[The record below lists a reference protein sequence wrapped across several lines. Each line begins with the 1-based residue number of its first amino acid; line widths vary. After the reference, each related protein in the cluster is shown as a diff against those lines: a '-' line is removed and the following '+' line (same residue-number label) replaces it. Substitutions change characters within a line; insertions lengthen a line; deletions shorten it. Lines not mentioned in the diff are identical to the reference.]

1 MCVVSAVI
9 DNYEQWRPN
18 IFKKYDT
25 EDWPTLLPPQD
36 NKIYPFNYASKEEVE
51 ELRKEIQMLKDILIK
66 AKLFD
71 DETGQMDCEKV
82 EKVAMLKKI
91 AKALDIDLDDVL

>member
-1 MCVVSAVI
+1 M
-9 DNYEQWRPN
+9 
-18 IFKKYDT
+18 
-25 EDWPTLLPPQD
+25 
-36 NKIYPFNYASKEEVE
+36 
-51 ELRKEIQMLKDILIK
+51 KDILVK

-82 EKVAMLKKI
+82 EKVAILKKV

>member
-25 EDWPTLLPPQD
+25 DISPQD
-36 NKIYPFNYASKEEVE
+36 NKTYPFNYASKEEVE
-51 ELRKEIQMLKDILIK
+51 ELRKEIQMLKDIL
-66 AKLFD
+66 
-71 DETGQMDCEKV
+71 V
-82 EKVAMLKKI
+82 
-91 AKALDIDLDDVL
+91 KALLKLQIS

>member
-1 MCVVSAVI
+1 
-9 DNYEQWRPN
+9 
-18 IFKKYDT
+18 
-25 EDWPTLLPPQD
+25 
-36 NKIYPFNYASKEEVE
+36 
-51 ELRKEIQMLKDILIK
+51 MLKDILVK

-82 EKVAMLKKI
+82 EKVAILKKV